1 MKNGRGIG
9 HGPILPIGAGDSD
22 YLDAQTGCG
31 REDAT
36 PQIPRVYEGMAPVL
50 EAARCGEAAFLT
62 EVREARRAEATVCL
76 AAGYQPIT
84 DIPSDAGLF
93 AGENFFATEIAT
105 SCDQGAN
112 RQVFAAQFGYR
123 LVAGIPSDPCADPFD
138 SPALS
143 ISAWSSWKRPQ

>member
-36 PQIPRVYEGMAPVL
+36 PQIPRVDEGMAPVL
-50 EAARCGEAAFLT
+50 KAARCGEAALT
-62 EVREARRAEATVCL
+62 LGGRHGV
-76 AAGYQPIT
+76 
-84 DIPSDAGLF
+84 
-93 AGENFFATEIAT
+93 
-105 SCDQGAN
+105 QGAN
-112 RQVFAAQFGYR
+112 SQGFTAQFEYR

-138 SPALS
+138 RPALS
-143 ISAWSSWKRPQ
+143 ISAWSSWKSPQ